1 MHAKARHNERM
12 AGNKS
17 CLGLRRISR
26 STTITDLIVTRA
38 VSAIAELLVLS
49 GLGLRRRMYVCM
61 YVCTLARLIQQVKQQ
76 LQMQNRYDG
85 SARTADRSARR
96 LRSAMYFNIYTKYE
110 CARNFWTRSDCGS
123 IFSVFNVVHN
133 KSNFCINS
141 TVLLVL
147 TRTTSGQSNLT
158 KSASRRAHSP
168 VRGHPRG
175 SKFVP
180 LNSWGR
186 GSY

>member
-110 CARNFWTRSDCGS
+110 CAIETSERGVIADLFFP
-123 IFSVFNVVHN
+123 FS
-133 KSNFCINS
+133 
-141 TVLLVL
+141 
-147 TRTTSGQSNLT
+147 TSCTISQI
-158 KSASRRAHSP
+158 SA
-168 VRGHPRG
+168 
-175 SKFVP
+175 
-180 LNSWGR
+180 
-186 GSY
+186 